1 MAKQKRSYKPLL
13 LKIAL
18 ATSALLLVATVTL
31 SLVVQAQRSALVT
44 LPAPTGPY
52 AVGRIL
58 YDWIDS
64 SRTETF
70 APKPGAHRELMVW
83 VWYPATPP
91 LGAHTAPYLPVKWA
105 QVVDDDWARS
115 GLTQRASSI
124 STHSFADA
132 PLSSAQASYPVLIM
146 QPGMGRIPAD
156 YTVLAESLA
165 SHGYIVVGITP
176 PYSASTVV
184 FTDGRVVHTAPA
196 ASDKGDLNQLVTVWA
211 ADVHFVLGQLDQLT
225 TTPQNRWTGRLD
237 LTRLGFFGHS
247 FGGASAAEACRLES
261 RCKAALDIDGDP
273 YGAVVQTGLRQPFMF
288 LLSEP
293 AQQQGA
299 SSGERDIR
307 ALYQHLSGHGYL
319 ATIHGARH
327 DNFLDLAVC
336 FAPVLKI
343 AGGLGS
349 IDGRRGLTITNAYTL
364 AFFDTSLGQ
373 GNTRLLAGPSTA
385 YPEVQFESR
394 SAQSIIPRL
403 KPRAYS

>member
-1 MAKQKRSYKPLL
+1 MAQQKRSYWRLL
-13 LKIAL
+13 LKI
-18 ATSALLLVATVTL
+18 LLVASVLLVVSIATL
-31 SLVVQAQRSALVT
+31 SMVVQAQRSATVT

-58 YDWIDS
+58 YDWTDPN
-64 SRTETF
+64 RAETF
-70 APKPGAHRELMVW
+70 APKPGAHRELLVW
-83 VWYPATPP
+83 VWYPAAPP
-91 LGAHTAPYLPVKWA
+91 RNEQMAPYLPPKWT
-105 QVVDDDWARS
+105 QVVDNDWIRS

-124 STHSFADA
+124 RTHSFADA
-132 PLSSAQASYPVLIM
+132 PLSPARASYPVLVM
-146 QPGMGRIPAD
+146 QPGMGRTPVD

-165 SHGYIVVGITP
+165 SHGFIVVGITP
-176 PYSASTVV
+176 TYSASTVV
-184 FTDGRVVHTAPA
+184 FPDGRVVRAVPA
-196 ASDKGDLNQLVTVWA
+196 AADEADFSQLVTVWA
-211 ADVHFVLGQLDQLT
+211 SDVHFVLGELDRLT
-225 TTPQNRWTGRLD
+225 TVAQDRWTGHLD

-293 AQQQGA
+293 SQEQRA
-299 SSGERDIR
+299 SNGYRDIL
-307 ALYQHLSGHGYL
+307 ALYQHLSGKGYK
-319 ATIHGARH
+319 ATIRGARH

-349 IDGRRGLTITNAYTL
+349 IDGQRGLAITNAYVQ
-364 AFFDTSLGQ
+364 AFFEASFGQ
-373 GNTRLLAGPSTA
+373 GNAPLLEGASTT

-394 SAQSIIPRL
+394 SA
-403 KPRAYS
+403 

>member
-1 MAKQKRSYKPLL
+1 MANPKRSYKRLL
-13 LKIAL
+13 LKTAL
-18 ATSALLLVATVTL
+18 ATSALLLVALATL
-31 SLVVQAQRSALVT
+31 SLVVQAQRSAPVT

-52 AVGRIL
+52 AVGRML
-58 YDWIDS
+58 YDWIDPN
-64 SRTETF
+64 RAETF
-70 APKPGAHRELMVW
+70 APKPGVHRELMVW

-91 LGAHTAPYLPVKWA
+91 PGAHTAPYLPAKWA

-124 STHSFADA
+124 RIHSFADA

-184 FTDGRVVHTAPA
+184 FSDGRVVHTAPA
-196 ASDKGDLNQLVTVWA
+196 ATDEGDLNQLVSVWA

-225 TTPQNRWTGRLD
+225 TTPQSPWTGRLD
-237 LTRLGFFGHS
+237 LSRLGFFGHS
-247 FGGASAAEACRLES
+247 FGGASAAEACRIES

-273 YGAVVQTGLRQPFMF
+273 YGAVLQTGLRQPFMF

-293 AQQQGA
+293 SQKQRA
-299 SSGERDIR
+299 SSGYRDIR
-307 ALYQHLSGHGYL
+307 ALYQHLSGHGYM
-319 ATIHGARH
+319 ATIRGAQH

-349 IDGRRGLTITNAYTL
+349 IDGRRGLAIANTYIQ
-364 AFFDTSLGQ
+364 AFFDTSLDQ
-373 GNTRLLAGPSTA
+373 GNTHLLDGTSTA
-385 YPEVQFESR
+385 YPEVQLESR
-394 SAQSIIPRL
+394 SAG
-403 KPRAYS
+403 

>member
-1 MAKQKRSYKPLL
+1 MAKQKRSYTSLL

-18 ATSALLLVATVTL
+18 GTIALLLVAIATL
-31 SLVVQAQRSALVT
+31 SLVVQAQRSAAVT
-44 LPAPTGPY
+44 LPAPTGPH
-52 AVGRIL
+52 AVGRTL
-58 YDWIDS
+58 YDWIDPN
-64 SRTETF
+64 RNETF

-91 LGAHTAPYLPVKWA
+91 SGAHTAPYLPAKWA

-132 PLSSAQASYPVLIM
+132 PLSSARASYPVLIM
-146 QPGMGRIPAD
+146 QPGMGRIPSD

-176 PYSASTVV
+176 TYSSSTVV
-184 FTDGRVVHTAPA
+184 FPDGRVVHAVPEA
-196 ASDKGDLNQLVTVWA
+196 ADSADLNQLVTVWA

-273 YGAVVQTGLRQPFMF
+273 YGAVVQTGLRQPLMF

-293 AQQQGA
+293 SQQDRA
-299 SSGERDIR
+299 SSGYRDIL
-307 ALYQHLSGHGYL
+307 ALYQHMRGNAYEV
-319 ATIHGARH
+319 TIRGAKH

-349 IDGRRGLTITNAYTL
+349 IDGRRGLAITNAYIQ
-364 AFFDTSLGQ
+364 AFFDTSLSQ
-373 GNTRLLAGPSTA
+373 GNTPLLGGPSTA
-385 YPEVQFESR
+385 YPEVQFDSR
-394 SAQSIIPRL
+394 SAQ
-403 KPRAYS
+403 

>member
-1 MAKQKRSYKPLL
+1 MAQQKRSYWRLL

-18 ATSALLLVATVTL
+18 GTIALLLVAVATL
-31 SLVVQAQRSALVT
+31 SVVVQAQRSAQVT

-52 AVGRIL
+52 AVGRTL
-58 YDWIDS
+58 YDWIDP
-64 SRTETF
+64 SRAETF

-91 LGAHTAPYLPVKWA
+91 PDAHTAPYLPETWA
-105 QVVDDDWARS
+105 QVVDDDWVRS

-132 PLSSAQASYPVLIM
+132 PLSAAQASYPVLIM
-146 QPGMGRIPAD
+146 QPGMGRIPPD

-176 PYSASTVV
+176 TYSSSTVV
-184 FTDGRVVHTAPA
+184 FPDGRVVHAVPEA
-196 ASDKGDLNQLVTVWA
+196 ADSADLNQLVTVWA

-273 YGAVVQTGLRQPFMF
+273 YGAVVQTGLRQPLMF

-293 AQQQGA
+293 SQQDRA
-299 SSGERDIR
+299 SSGYRDIL
-307 ALYQHLSGHGYL
+307 ALYQHMRGNAYEV
-319 ATIHGARH
+319 TIRGAKH

-349 IDGRRGLTITNAYTL
+349 IDGRRGLAITNAYIQ
-364 AFFDTSLGQ
+364 AFFDTSLSQ
-373 GNTRLLAGPSTA
+373 GNTPLLGGPSTA

-394 SAQSIIPRL
+394 SAQ
-403 KPRAYS
+403 

>member
-1 MAKQKRSYKPLL
+1 MAQQKGSYLRLL
-13 LKIAL
+13 LKILL
-18 ATSALLLVATVTL
+18 AASLLFVVAIATL
-31 SLVVQAQRSALVT
+31 SMVVQAQRSAPVT

-52 AVGRIL
+52 AVGRTL
-58 YDWIDS
+58 YDWVDP

-70 APKPGAHRELMVW
+70 APKPDTHRELMIW

-91 LGAHTAPYLPVKWA
+91 PGAHTAPYLPPKWE

-132 PLSSAQASYPVLIM
+132 PLSSAQASYPVLMM

-184 FTDGRVVHTAPA
+184 FPDGRVVHTALA
-196 ASDKGDLNQLVTVWA
+196 AADAADPNQLVTVWA

-237 LTRLGFFGHS
+237 LSRLGFFGHS

-261 RCKAALDIDGDP
+261 RCKAALDIDGTP

-293 AQQQGA
+293 AQQQST
-299 SSGERDIR
+299 SSDYRDIR
-307 ALYQHLSGHGYL
+307 ALYQHLSGHGYM
-319 ATIHGARH
+319 ATIRGAKH
-327 DNFLDLAVC
+327 DNYLDLAVC

-349 IDGRRGLTITNAYTL
+349 IDGQRGLAITNTYIQ
-364 AFFDTSLGQ
+364 AFFDASLGQ
-373 GNTRLLAGPSTA
+373 GTTPLLEGPSTA

-394 SAQSIIPRL
+394 RAQ
-403 KPRAYS
+403 